1 MGSAWSFRRELLLSV
16 TIPALWAEGI
26 RLQAIAA
33 PATASIAAN
42 RRDVFISDG
51 EFDIRGRSKEH
62 QQNESPHPCYRCGNK
77 WRSYENAFLIML
89 IFALPRSLPTNNG
102 LSVMRM
108 PMVFRTDCTQLIVGI
123 APTWNSMRGELR
135 LFERARGGDWSAV
148 AGPFPVLFG
157 KNGLAWG
164 IGLAAQNEPGLRKKE
179 RDGRAPAGVFEIGQV
194 FGYEARLPA
203 GGDYPYHQVTEADIW
218 SDDSRSP
225 NYNRHIVIDP
235 KNPPDNYTHEK
246 MRSGDF
252 AYHWL
257 VEIRHNS
264 DPPVPGAGSAIFFHI
279 RRGVNRADHWMHH
292 DGAGKSGEADHL
304 ASSETASLLRI
315 IASQRIR

>member
-1 MGSAWSFRRELLLSV
+1 MFMSILRGILFSALAMAIVNSAV
-16 TIPALWAEGI
+16 ADGVPA
-26 RLQAIAA
+26 
-33 PATASIAAN
+33 
-42 RRDVFISDG
+42 
-51 EFDIRGRSKEH
+51 
-62 QQNESPHPCYRCGNK
+62 
-77 WRSYENAFLIML
+77 
-89 IFALPRSLPTNNG
+89 
-102 LSVMRM
+102 
-108 PMVFRTDCTQLIVGI
+108 DCSQLIVAI
-123 APTWNSMRGELR
+123 APDGNSMRGKLQ
-135 LFERARGGDWSAV
+135 LFERSRGGAWSPV
-148 AGPFPVLFG
+148 ASPIPVLLG

-164 IGLAAQNEPGLRKKE
+164 SGLAGQGEPGLHKKE
-179 RDGRAPAGVFEIGQV
+179 RDGRAPAGVFAIGKV
-194 FGYEARLPA
+194 FGYDAKLPA

-279 RRGVNRADHWMHH
+279 RRGVNRATTGCTTMAEPELVKMITWFRAARHPCYVLL
-292 DGAGKSGEADHL
+292 SADEYEKKWRGWDL
-304 ASSETASLLRI
+304 PAPEKTAR
-315 IASQRIR
+315 QR

>member
-1 MGSAWSFRRELLLSV
+1 MRSFLMPISRCFAACLLIV
-16 TIPALWAEGI
+16 PCVHMHA
-26 RLQAIAA
+26 
-33 PATASIAAN
+33 
-42 RRDVFISDG
+42 DG
-51 EFDIRGRSKEH
+51 VAD
-62 QQNESPHPCYRCGNK
+62 
-77 WRSYENAFLIML
+77 
-89 IFALPRSLPTNNG
+89 
-102 LSVMRM
+102 
-108 PMVFRTDCTQLIVGI
+108 DCTQLILGI
-123 APTWNSMRGELR
+123 APTSNSMHGELR

-157 KNGLAWG
+157 KTGLAWG
-164 IGLAAQNEPGLRKKE
+164 TGLAGQNEPGLRKKE

-218 SDDSRSP
+218 SDDPRSP

-279 RRGVNRADHWMHH
+279 RRGVNRPTTGCTTMAQENLVKLITWLRAKRHPCYALLPANEYDKKWRSWNLPSPDAFRHPPQ
-292 DGAGKSGEADHL
+292 AGSP
-304 ASSETASLLRI
+304 SLPR
-315 IASQRIR
+315 